1 VGSVL
6 PLLAFGQTAEAP
18 RFLAADVHVSAKAQN
33 QGRRPPITRG
43 ERYEVKNSTMVDLV
57 SLAYGSDA
65 TKVLGGPSWLEMD
78 RFDVVAKLP
87 PKTEPEAQK
96 LMLRSL
102 LADRFKLVVRE
113 DTKPLPAYAL
123 TVGKK
128 LQVKEADGS
137 GDSGCKPQSSSS
149 ASGEGTLRLSMANAN
164 GPPIQLTLVNGIIEY
179 KCRNMTM
186 AAFAEGLRGL
196 LGANLGVS
204 PVLDQTGLSGSWN
217 FDLKY
222 SLGLILPNGPVGER
236 ITIFEAVEKQLGLK
250 LEERQVP
257 TAVFVVESVNQKPA
271 ENPPDTT
278 EALPP
283 IAAPEA
289 FEVATVKPSNPDS
302 RNSRFQMQ
310 PGGRL
315 NSEGM
320 PLQFLIARAF
330 NTNNS
335 DQLTGVPSWANS
347 ARFDIIAKAPADSTL
362 QNGLDQE
369 VLAPMMLA
377 LLKERFKLTYHT
389 EQRDLPAYALLA
401 VKPKMK
407 KADPSSRAWCK
418 NPSQIPGAPPAP
430 QGSQALICQNITM
443 AQFADSL
450 RGRAGNLDS
459 PILDSTG
466 IEGGWDFTL
475 TFNPIL
481 SLNQPTAVRPP
492 EAGQPG
498 DSGAAASDPS
508 GGYSIFEAI
517 EKQLGLKL
525 EKQKRSSSIIV
536 IDHIEQTPTED

>member
-1 VGSVL
+1 M
-6 PLLAFGQTAEAP
+6 
-18 RFLAADVHVSAKAQN
+18 
-33 QGRRPPITRG
+33 
-43 ERYEVKNSTMVDLV
+43 KNATLVDLI

-78 RFDVVAKLP
+78 RFDVIAKLP
-87 PKTEPEAQK
+87 PKTEPETQN
-96 LMLRSL
+96 LMLRAL
-102 LADRFKLVVRE
+102 LTDRFKLVVRE

-123 TVGKK
+123 TAGKK
-128 LQVKEADGS
+128 PQLKEADGS
-137 GDSGCKPQSSSS
+137 GDSGCKPQSTSS
-149 ASGEGTLRLSMANAN
+149 APGEGTLRIGLANGN
-164 GPPIQLTLVNGIIEY
+164 GPPVQLTLANGIIEY

-222 SLGLILPNGPVGER
+222 SLGLIGIAGPIGER
-236 ITIFEAVEKQLGLK
+236 ITISEAVEKQLGLK

-257 TAVFVVESVNQKPA
+257 TPVLVVESVNQKPS
-271 ENPPDTT
+271 ENPPGTA

-283 IAAPEA
+283 MAAPEA
-289 FEVATVKPSNPDS
+289 FEVASVKPSNPDS

-315 NSEGM
+315 NAEGV
-320 PLQFLIARAF
+320 PLRFLIARAF
-330 NTNNS
+330 NTNNNE
-335 DQLTGVPSWANS
+335 QLTGVPSWADS
-347 ARFDIIAKAPADSTL
+347 ARFDVIAKAPPDSMNQT
-362 QNGLDQE
+362 GLDQE
-369 VLAPMMLA
+369 ALAPMMMA

-389 EQRDLPAYALLA
+389 EQRDLPAYALQA

-407 KADPSSRAWCK
+407 KADPSARAWCK

-443 AQFADSL
+443 AQFADL
-450 RGRAGNLDS
+450 LQGRAGNLNS

-466 IEGGWDFTL
+466 IQGGWDFTL
-475 TFNPIL
+475 TVNPIL
-481 SLNQPTAVRPP
+481 SLNLAAALRPP

-498 DSGAAASDPS
+498 DSGATASDPS

-525 EKQKRSSSIIV
+525 EKQKRSASIVV